1 MKTFLRLI
9 PLCLLVLF
17 VSCGNIEDKQVT
29 ISYGEA
35 KKAVRLGDYYWI
47 RPTDGKMLI
56 AADSK
61 MASSGMFRQFFI
73 ERDKGPIHP
82 DGRRCPT

>member
-9 PLCLLVLF
+9 PLCLLVLI

-47 RPTDGKMLI
+47 QPTDGKMVI

-61 MASSGMFRQFFI
+61 T
-73 ERDKGPIHP
+73 DPIGVINSDDNP
-82 DGRRCPT
+82 SDYQTVLKFLKKSTK